1 VKSKEKD
8 SVCILVSKLFYYLV
22 VKIKKTIY
30 WRKRMKKKI
39 LAMAAVSMGAL
50 LILGACGSN
59 EKKASEDSSTEKETT
74 IKVEDSNGTV
84 EVPKN
89 PKKVVVFDNGS
100 LDTIDALGAG
110 DTVAGVPTKN
120 LPQYLESYKK
130 VESAGGIKEPDLE
143 KINKIKPDLIIISG
157 RQRDFQD
164 KLSKIAPTIFL
175 SVDAKDTWNS
185 TKKNIETLATIF
197 DKEDEAK
204 DKIDGLE
211 AEIADIKEKAEASDK
226 TALVTLVNE
235 GQLSAYSQGSRF
247 GIVHDTFGFK
257 QADDAIEAS
266 THGQSVSYEYVLE
279 KNPDILF
286 VVDRTKA
293 IGGDDTND
301 NVANNELVKQTNAG
315 KNNKVISLQPD
326 VWYLSGG
333 GLESTHLMIE
343 DVKKAL
349 D

>member
-1 VKSKEKD
+1 
-8 SVCILVSKLFYYLV
+8 
-22 VKIKKTIY
+22 
-30 WRKRMKKKI
+30 MKKKF
-39 LAMAAVSMGAL
+39 LAIAAVSMIML
-50 LILGACGSN
+50 VTLGACGNNNGATDGSSAK
-59 EKKASEDSSTEKETT
+59 ESSSEAAAT
-74 IKVEDSNGTV
+74 ITVTDSNGSI

-110 DTVAGVPTKN
+110 DTIVGAATKN
-120 LPQYLESYKK
+120 LPDYLSSYKD

-143 KINKIKPDLIIISG
+143 KINELQPELIIISG
-157 RQRDFQD
+157 RQKDFEE
-164 KLSKIAPTIFL
+164 KLSKIAPTIYL
-175 SVDAKDTWNS
+175 SVDAEDTWNS
-185 TKKNIETLATIF
+185 TKHNIETLAEIF
-197 DKEDEAK
+197 DKTEEA
-204 DKIDGLE
+204 DKKIADLE
-211 AEIADIKEKAEASDK
+211 KEIADIKEQAEASDQ

-235 GQLSAYSQGSRF
+235 GQLSAYGTGSRF

-301 NVANNELVKQTNAG
+301 NVSDNELVKQTNAG
-315 KNNKVISLQPD
+315 KNGKVISLQPD

-349 D
+349 N

>member
-1 VKSKEKD
+1 
-8 SVCILVSKLFYYLV
+8 
-22 VKIKKTIY
+22 
-30 WRKRMKKKI
+30 MKKKF
-39 LAMAAVSMGAL
+39 LAVATVSMIAL
-50 LILGACGSN
+50 LTLGACGNNSKN
-59 EKKASEDSSTEKETT
+59 ATDGSSAKESSAAETT
-74 IKVEDSNGTV
+74 ITIEDSNGSV

-89 PKKVVVFDNGS
+89 PEKVVVFDNGS
-100 LDTIDALGAG
+100 LDTLDALGVG
-110 DTVAGVPTKN
+110 ETVVGAPTKN
-120 LPQYLESYKK
+120 LPAYLADYKK

-143 KINKIKPDLIIISG
+143 KINQIKPDLIIISG
-157 RQRDFQD
+157 RQQDFQD
-164 KLSKIAPTIFL
+164 KLSKIAPTIYL

-185 TKKNIETLATIF
+185 TKKNIQTLAEIF
-197 DKEDEAK
+197 DKKEEA
-204 DKIDGLE
+204 DKKIADLE
-211 AEIADIKEKAEASDK
+211 KEIADVKEKAEASDEK
-226 TALVTLVNE
+226 ALVVLVNE
-235 GQLSAYSQGSRF
+235 GQLSAYGTGSRF

-301 NVANNELVKQTNAG
+301 NVADNELVKQTNAG
-315 KNNKVISLQPD
+315 KNGKVVSLQPD

-343 DVKKAL
+343 DVSAAL
-349 D
+349 K

>member
-1 VKSKEKD
+1 
-8 SVCILVSKLFYYLV
+8 
-22 VKIKKTIY
+22 
-30 WRKRMKKKI
+30 MKKKF
-39 LAMAAVSMGAL
+39 LALATVSMVAL
-50 LILGACGSN
+50 LTLGACGNNDNKTDESGSK
-59 EKKASEDSSTEKETT
+59 ESSAEATT
-74 IKVEDSNGTV
+74 ITVNDSNGSI

-100 LDTIDALGAG
+100 LDTMDALGVG
-110 DTVAGVPTKN
+110 DTVVGAPTKN
-120 LPQYLESYKK
+120 IPDYLSDYKK

-143 KINKIKPDLIIISG
+143 KINELKPDMIIISG
-157 RQRDFQD
+157 RQQDFQD
-164 KLSKIAPTIFL
+164 KLEKIAPTIYL

-185 TKKNIETLATIF
+185 TKKNIETLAEIF
-197 DKEDEAK
+197 DKKDEAK
-204 DKIDGLE
+204 TKINDLE
-211 AEIADIKEKAEASDK
+211 KEIADVKEKAEASDEK
-226 TALVTLVNE
+226 ALVTLVNE
-235 GQLSAYSQGSRF
+235 GQLSAYGTGSRF

-301 NVANNELVKQTNAG
+301 NVENNELVKQTNAG
-315 KNNKVISLQPD
+315 KNGKVITLQPD

-343 DVKKAL
+343 DVQKAL
-349 D
+349 K